1 MNKILKWTFRTFT
14 LLIIIVGVFFLFNY
28 TFIIRGLTYPAET
41 AITSSEWY
49 LPKAHIQGS
58 NSTNYTL
65 TDSLSI
71 EESILDDISAY
82 AEERN
87 SSALLVLHKGKLQLE
102 KYWQGSNRESTTN
115 SMSMAKSVISL
126 LVGIAIEEGKI
137 GSEKDLASAYLKE
150 WQNDGRNKITIEDL
164 LLMQSGLR
172 NDDDSKDLFSD
183 IVELYAGTDV
193 VNTAIHIPSVKEPGK
208 KFEYNNVN
216 TMILGIILER
226 ATGEPIESYLSSR
239 LWQPLGAAD
248 AGWWL
253 DKKDGMPKTFCCLFA
268 QVEDWMLLGQL
279 LLQNGE
285 WNGQQLIPEDWL
297 AKMLKQ
303 RTLERDYGYHIWLNY
318 ENGGYRERYRS
329 ESFLARSFAIDGASK
344 QHIFVIPEYEL
355 VVGRVGNK
363 PQDWDESYMVNKLVS
378 YLKK

>member
-102 KYWQGSNRESTTN
+102 KYWQGSNRASTTN

-318 ENGGYRERYRS
+318 ENGGYR
-329 ESFLARSFAIDGASK
+329 
-344 QHIFVIPEYEL
+344 
-355 VVGRVGNK
+355 
-363 PQDWDESYMVNKLVS
+363 
-378 YLKK
+378 